1 MTREDLRWG
10 AVLAPKSL
18 YENGTPSGPV
28 APIPVAPG
36 EAYFPSQATMT
47 TCAVQ

>member
-18 YENGTPSGPV
+18 YENGTPVGTRCANSGC
-28 APIPVAPG
+28 
-36 EAYFPSQATMT
+36 SR
-47 TCAVQ
+47 